1 MTAMDLFSGLTLAV
15 FASSLSLAY
24 GAENYKFDF
33 GEGPVAAGYTQIKP
47 TTQFSDARGYGFE
60 SGKIF
65 SVDRLWDDDLT
76 TDFLTSEGDMVFSVV
91 VPQGNYNVTFI
102 LGDGENESETTVWAE
117 NRKLMLD
124 RVTLAGGVFSRQTVS
139 LRRME
144 IQSMDGSVT
153 MGIKDREK
161 DYRTWD
167 QKLTFVISGKA
178 PAVAGIEI
186 TRNDDV
192 RTLWLCGNST
202 VVDQLYGPWAGWGQM
217 APSFFNSGLAIANYA
232 ESGLTASGFYSMRRL
247 KKILAEVKKGDYV
260 TVQFAHN
267 DQKNQNDVN
276 NYEATLT
283 KYVNDIKAKG
293 AIPLFV
299 TSTARQGELDPKT
312 AVGGLPERM
321 RALGKKLGVTVLD
334 LNQHSINLQNALGN
348 NKEKMYMYTAKDKTH
363 FCEYGAYELA
373 RSIIEEMKAKVPEL
387 AKHLRDDHEAFNSNK
402 PDALDILTQAKT
414 PITDGGLIQA
424 ESSSSSAEESS
435 SSAESSSATLQ
446 EISTLQAEDGTLSR
460 DAVFEDKHTG
470 FNGTGYVNFA
480 AIQGSSVTIPVT
492 VPASGTYTISLRYAL
507 GGNDASRSLAI
518 SSVKTMPQNLTF
530 PNTGDWAEWKTIEM
544 SLELPE
550 GSSNV
555 VIATENGDGPNL
567 DQISLTAKDISS
579 NDSVAT
585 DTSSTD
591 STVNESNKADSTYSG
606 ITAKQQFKA
615 ATVTGDL
622 HGNVLSL
629 KGMPLGVCNISVF
642 DLQGNRLAA
651 FHNFSG
657 NELQV
662 TLRKGAYLVK
672 VTQGKKAIGV
682 FKAIQR

>member
-1 MTAMDLFSGLTLAV
+1 MNAMNYLTGLSFAA
-15 FASSLSLAY
+15 FASAITAAY
-24 GAENYKFDF
+24 GAESYKFDF
-33 GEGPVAAGYTQIKP
+33 GEGPVASGYTQIKP
-47 TTQFSDARGYGFE
+47 TTQFNESLGYGFE
-60 SGKIF
+60 SANIY
-65 SVDRLWDDDLT
+65 SVDRLWDDELT
-76 TDFLTSEGDMVFSVV
+76 TDFLTSDADMIFSVV

-144 IQSMDGSVT
+144 TKSLDGSVT
-153 MGIKDREK
+153 MSIKDREK

-167 QKLTFVISGKA
+167 QKLTFVIRGKA

-192 RTLWLCGNST
+192 QTLWLCGNST

-217 APSFFNSGLAIANYA
+217 APSFFKSSLAIANYA
-232 ESGLTASGFYSMRRL
+232 ESGLTASGFYSMKRL
-247 KKILAEVKKGDYV
+247 AKILAEVKKGDYV

-276 NYEATLT
+276 HYEATLT
-283 KYVNDIKAKG
+283 KYVNDIQSKG
-293 AIPLFV
+293 AIPLLI

-312 AVGGLPERM
+312 SVGGLPERM

-387 AKHLRDDHEAFNSNK
+387 AKHLRDDHEAFDSQK
-402 PDALDILTQAKT
+402 PDALEVLNEAKA
-414 PITDGGLIQA
+414 PITEGGLISA

-435 SSAESSSATLQ
+435 SSAESSSAALQ
-446 EISTLQAEDGTLSR
+446 DINTLQAEDGTLSR
-460 DAVFEDKHTG
+460 NAVFEDKHTG
-470 FNGTGYVNFA
+470 FNGSGYVNFA
-480 AIQGSSVTIPVT
+480 AIQGSAITLPVT
-492 VPASGTYTISLRYAL
+492 VPASGIYTVVLRYAL

-518 SSVKTMPQNLTF
+518 SSVKTTPQNLTF
-530 PNTGDWAEWKTIEM
+530 PNTGDWAEWKTIEV

-567 DQISLTAKDISS
+567 DQITIQGEILSESTKS
-579 NDSVAT
+579 DSVYSAIT
-585 DTSSTD
+585 D
-591 STVNESNKADSTYSG
+591 
-606 ITAKQQFKA
+606 KQAFKA

-622 HGNVLSL
+622 HGNVLQF
-629 KGMPLGVCNISVF
+629 KGMPLESCQIRIF

-651 FHNFSG
+651 FHNFHG
-657 NELQV
+657 NEV
-662 TLRKGAYLVK
+662 EVSLRKGTYLVK
-672 VTQGKKAIGV
+672 VTQGKETLGV
-682 FKAIQR
+682 FKTVKH

>member
-1 MTAMDLFSGLTLAV
+1 MKAMNSLSGLALAA
-15 FASSLSLAY
+15 FASSLTLAH
-24 GAENYKFDF
+24 GAESFKFDF
-33 GEGPVAAGYTQIKP
+33 GEGPLAAGYTQIKSS
-47 TTQFSDARGYGFE
+47 TQFSDAQGYGFE

-65 SVDRLWDDDLT
+65 SVDRLWDNELT

-402 PDALDILTQAKT
+402 PDALDILTQTKT

-424 ESSSSSAEESS
+424 GSSSSSDPSSSSSAN
-435 SSAESSSATLQ
+435 SSASLK
-446 EISTLQAEDGTLSR
+446 EISTLQAEDGTLTNE
-460 DAVFEDKHTG
+460 AVFEEKHSG
-470 FNGTGYVNFA
+470 FNGSGYVNFA
-480 AIQGSSVTIPVT
+480 AIKGSAITLPVT
-492 VPASGTYTISLRYAL
+492 VPATGSYTVSLRYAL
-507 GGNDASRSLAI
+507 GGNNASRSLAV
-518 SSVKTMPQNLTF
+518 SSVKTNPQELTF
-530 PNTGDWAEWKTIEM
+530 PNTGDWDEWKTIETT
-544 SLELPE
+544 LEFPK
-550 GSSNV
+550 GASNL
-555 VIATENGDGPNL
+555 VIATVNGDGPNL
-567 DQISLTAKDISS
+567 DQITISGEAI
-579 NDSVAT
+579 VAEDTSTT
-585 DTSSTD
+585 DTNS
-591 STVNESNKADSTYSG
+591 KADSSYSG
-606 ITAKQQFKA
+606 ITAKQEFQA
-615 ATVTGDL
+615 AAVTGVL

-629 KGMPLGVCNISVF
+629 KGMPTGACHVSIF